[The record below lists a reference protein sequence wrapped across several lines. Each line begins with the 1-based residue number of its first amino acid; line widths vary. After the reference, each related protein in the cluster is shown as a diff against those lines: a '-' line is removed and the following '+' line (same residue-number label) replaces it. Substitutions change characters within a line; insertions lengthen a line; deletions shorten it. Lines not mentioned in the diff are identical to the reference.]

1 MKLKKIASL
10 MLAGIMAVS
19 MLAACGEG
27 NNINENP
34 GSSSSEPT
42 VQNSAIA
49 EALNDDLSTGQAAL
63 LSFSSNAKLASLLN
77 RIATDDED
85 FEQWDDLISDA
96 ARPHRITPLDITYFA
111 DVAGIVNAAYNGSNP
126 AVEFTNAAGT
136 AAIGAI
142 PTNHNDN
149 RTYLYIY
156 TVDGSMTQVSEIAAA
171 VMNGGAGGF
180 GLQDLV
186 YDTIGV
192 VSGGPVANPD
202 DIDFEYDG
210 YAEMVKVTNDNSSDT
225 AYIVAVLVEQHAVA
239 NT

>member
-19 MLAACGEG
+19 MLAGCKG
-27 NNINENP
+27 NTINENP

-49 EALNDDLSTGQAAL
+49 EALNDELFTKQAAL

-85 FEQWDDLISDA
+85 FEQWDTLIQEA
-96 ARPHRITPLDITYFA
+96 ARPHLMNGQDSYFS
-111 DVAGIVNAAYNGSNP
+111 DVNAIVSAAYNGSNP
-126 AVEFTNAAGT
+126 AVKFGSLDIEVD
-136 AAIGAI
+136 
-142 PTNHNDN
+142 HNDN
-149 RTYLYIY
+149 KTYLYIY
-156 TVDGSMTQVSEIAAA
+156 TVDASMTEVSEIAAA
-171 VMNGGAGGF
+171 VMNGVNGN
-180 GLQDLV
+180 GLQDHV
-186 YDTIGV
+186 YDVIGAKNDTTTNNV
-192 VSGGPVANPD
+192 D
-202 DIDFEYDG
+202 YEYKG

-225 AYIVAVLVEQHAVA
+225 AYIVAVMVEQHAVA